1 MSGWSLVR
9 RFGPGSDEPPYGHAE
24 QMRNLPETCRKVIF
38 CAAHPPSAGRSQP
51 ALLVG
56 PLGIYTLRRFA

>member
-38 CAAHPPSAGRSQP
+38 CAAHPRARVALSQRS
-51 ALLVG
+51 
-56 PLGIYTLRRFA
+56 